1 MGKNRAAAPPLPPLP
16 HRIQAVSQSSM
27 RCKKHSDCAE
37 AGCSADDGSIDTMT
51 GLPYPGGSPAPRP
64 GTRKKP
70 PANNVSPLASLAF
83 YLCYLYYESFSRKIQ
98 VFNNSVGYASNE
110 TGNNLIVK
118 EQWLEKPSWR
128 VYILENESEEYQK
141 IKDYLINK
149 KCEYIPYIGKNDHFA
164 DIINVAIEKAAKISE
179 VITKI
184 DSLYDEKI
192 ANIKDNLF
200 EEILG
205 FEKAEDR
212 KNFLYKEVLPVSL
225 NEKIGYDVYKEFVY
239 TNRELEV
246 KDNSNIYKVNEKN
259 IYYF

>member
-1 MGKNRAAAPPLPPLP
+1 M
-16 HRIQAVSQSSM
+16 
-27 RCKKHSDCAE
+27 
-37 AGCSADDGSIDTMT
+37 
-51 GLPYPGGSPAPRP
+51 
-64 GTRKKP
+64 
-70 PANNVSPLASLAF
+70 
-83 YLCYLYYESFSRKIQ
+83 
-98 VFNNSVGYASNE
+98 
-110 TGNNLIVK
+110 
-118 EQWLEKPSWR
+118 
-128 VYILENESEEYQK
+128 ENESEEYQK

-149 KCEYIPYIGKNDHFA
+149 KCEYIPYIGKNDHFS
-164 DIINVAIEKAAKISE
+164 DIKNVAIEKAAKISE